1 MFVLLLDPVR
11 RNDARRLVID
21 PLLQDLGRSEAVPE
35 SENLPR
41 KLLLLNDVPRLLL
54 LLLRVIDD
62 PHRTNPIKTSD
73 EAVVAVPAEASLSV
87 IFTEAIL
94 LTT

>member
-11 RNDARRLVID
+11 RKDARRLVID

-41 KLLLLNDVPRLLL
+41 KLLLNDVPRLL